1 MKCERSEVR
10 FPSKAPCYNSKRVE
24 GLRPTVLY
32 RFTLSVRF
40 LFASLLL
47 SGVSRFVIKFFMNY
61 ELAKRLRD
69 AGFPQSGNGRWIGP
83 WDKIVWRSGDRV
95 YVPTLEELI
104 EACGDKFFVLNATK
118 TRRQPNT
125 WYAAITDPNAIEAT
139 AATPAEAVAKVWLA
153 TKVP

>member
-1 MKCERSEVR
+1 VLQFKVRGRIAANSSVPSHTFRS
-10 FPSKAPCYNSKRVE
+10 
-24 GLRPTVLY
+24 L
-32 RFTLSVRF
+32 
-40 LFASLLL
+40 LFAFAASQR
-47 SGVSRFVIKFFMNY
+47 SFAFRDKVFFMNY

-83 WDKIVWRSGDRV
+83 QDKIVWRSGDRV

-118 TRRQPNT
+118 TRGQPNT

-153 TKVP
+153 TAVQ